1 MGAGVAASPHCPVAA
16 GYQAWEARQ
25 SAGRFRGRVR
35 AGGSGHDLRGPF
47 GSLRS
52 LPVSPRAPRQGRSP
66 GGSPLG
72 RSGTGVPVP
81 AGCEAGA
88 EARFPLPAGLPSAE
102 ASGLPWQSMDLRPG
116 SAASQLPGRN
126 PVLPDDSKAEA
137 LSSPVAARR
146 LASRFLPDRRRT
158 EVRPCLDREPEGP
171 RPWAFHEACH
181 SRFRSRTS
189 PQLPH
194 GGGFVSRPGL
204 HSAASSPGGTRGR
217 FAPAVAGKAFDL
229 AIDRLGH
236 GLEVVMECDS
246 HQGDSDCG

>member
-25 SAGRFRGRVR
+25 SAGLFRGRVG
-35 AGGSGHDLRGPF
+35 AGGSFTVSGVLAKLALRFGFPAGSPSGPKPWRF
-47 GSLRS
+47 AARQIRNRGSGPRRLRS
-52 LPVSPRAPRQGRSP
+52 RS
-66 GGSPLG
+66 
-72 RSGTGVPVP
+72 RSSVPP
-81 AGCEAGA
+81 
-88 EARFPLPAGLPSAE
+88 PAGLPLAE
-102 ASGLPWQSMDLRPG
+102 ALGLPWQSMDLHPG

-126 PVLPDDSKAEA
+126 PVLPDDSRAEA
-137 LSSPVAARR
+137 PSSPVAARR
-146 LASRFLPDRRRT
+146 LASRFLPDRRQT
-158 EVRPCLDREPEGP
+158 EVRPCLDRQPEGR
-171 RPWAFHEACH
+171 RPWALHEACH
-181 SRFRSRTS
+181 SRFCSRTS

-236 GLEVVMECDS
+236 GLEAVMDCDS